1 MNKQLIQLLIFLFLS
16 IEGFSQ
22 NQFTITIDSSCFQ
35 SKEKT
40 VLDGTFGLYSDV
52 KIAEYPF
59 WIKDTLIKVLEFRK
73 EQVLTLEPNFRKEQV
88 LTLEPM
94 HYTLRYTPDDS
105 TKKGHSVTFYSQ
117 DRNINLSCFFF
128 NKSYSPALNNLK
140 NNDYIK
146 LISRYNGMTNM
157 ETMIQIHSLII
168 VKKRGNYYALYQQSV
183 TNEQGLRFGDIQLQ
197 PVKENKIKI
206 DENYLKLT
214 NEQLRT
220 IEEFWNNMHI
230 YWVDNESSG
239 NYIPSQTIIY
249 DKNGFSSFQSKKY
262 ISELLWKK
270 LN

>member
-1 MNKQLIQLLIFLFLS
+1 MHIKMNKQLIQLLIFLALS
-16 IEGFSQ
+16 IDGFSQ
-22 NQFTITIDSSCFQ
+22 NQFTITIDSACFK
-35 SKEKT
+35 SNDSL
-40 VLDGTFGLYSDV
+40 VLEGTFGIYGDM

-59 WIKDTLIKVLEFRK
+59 WIKDTLIKVLEFK
-73 EQVLTLEPNFRKEQV
+73 KEQV

-94 HYTLRYTPDDS
+94 QYTLRYIPDDS
-105 TKKGHSVTFYSQ
+105 TQTEHSVTFYSQ

-128 NKSYSPALNNLK
+128 NKSYPLALRTMK

-157 ETMIQIHSLII
+157 QTMIQIHSLII

-197 PVKENKIKI
+197 PVKEKKIKI

-230 YWVDNESSG
+230 YWLDNDSSG
-239 NYIPSQTIIY
+239 SYIPSQTIIY
-249 DKNGFSSFQSKKY
+249 DKNGHISFQSKKY
-262 ISELLWKK
+262 ISVLLWNK

>member
-1 MNKQLIQLLIFLFLS
+1 MNKQLIQLLIFLALS
-16 IEGFSQ
+16 IDGFSQ
-22 NQFTITIDSSCFQ
+22 NQFTITIDSACFK
-35 SKEKT
+35 SNDSL
-40 VLDGTFGLYSDV
+40 VLDGTFGIYGDM
-52 KIAEYPF
+52 KISEYPF
-59 WIKDTLIKVLEFRK
+59 CIKDTLIKVLEFK
-73 EQVLTLEPNFRKEQV
+73 KEQV

-94 HYTLRYTPDDS
+94 QYTLRYIPDDS
-105 TKKGHSVTFYSQ
+105 TQNEHSVTFYSQ

-128 NKSYSPALNNLK
+128 NKSYSLALKNME

-197 PVKENKIKI
+197 PVKEKKIKI
-206 DENYLKLT
+206 DKNYLKLT

-220 IEEFWNNMHI
+220 IEEFWNNMHV
-230 YWVDNESSG
+230 YWLDNDSSG
-239 NYIPSQTIIY
+239 SYIPSKTIIY
-249 DKNGFSSFQSKKY
+249 DKNGHISFQSKKY
-262 ISELLWKK
+262 ISELLWNK

>member
-1 MNKQLIQLLIFLFLS
+1 MNKQLIQLLILLFLS

-35 SKEKT
+35 SKKKT

-73 EQVLTLEPNFRKEQV
+73 EQVLTLEPMQ
-88 LTLEPM
+88 
-94 HYTLRYTPDDS
+94 YTLRYTPDDS

-230 YWVDNESSG
+230 YWVDNESSS

>member
-1 MNKQLIQLLIFLFLS
+1 MKKQLIQLLIFLFLS

-22 NQFTITIDSSCFQ
+22 NQFTITIDSACIRSND
-35 SKEKT
+35 SI
-40 VLDGTFGLYSDV
+40 VLDGTFGLYGDV

-73 EQVLTLEPNFRKEQV
+73 EQVLTLEPMQ
-88 LTLEPM
+88 
-94 HYTLRYTPDDS
+94 YTLRYTPDDS
-105 TKKGHSVTFYSQ
+105 TQNEHSVTFYPEHGTV
-117 DRNINLSCFFF
+117 NLSCFFF
-128 NKSYSPALNNLK
+128 NKSYSLALKNME

-168 VKKRGNYYALYQQSV
+168 VKKRGDYYALYQQSV
-183 TNEQGLRFGDIQLQ
+183 TNEQGLRFGDIQLRT
-197 PVKENKIKI
+197 VKEEKIKI

-230 YWVDNESSG
+230 YWLDNDSSG
-239 NYIPSQTIIY
+239 SYIPSKTIIY
-249 DKNGFSSFQSKKY
+249 DKNGYISFQSKKY
-262 ISELLWKK
+262 ISELLWNK
-270 LN
+270 LK